1 MNGDCAEGQKRV
13 HCGLTLEDEF
23 TLTRIRNK
31 AHSLKNRERD
41 QFFWNIIYRL
51 ICRERGLI
59 FSVMDDAG
67 IAVDTN
73 IDLFDDDV
81 TSVEKFNIIYIA
93 SLI

>member
-13 HCGLTLEDEF
+13 HCGLTIEDEF

-51 ICRERGLI
+51 IFRERAYL
-59 FSVMDDAG
+59 SVMDDAG

-81 TSVEKFNIIYIA
+81 TSVEN
-93 SLI
+93 

>member
-41 QFFWNIIYRL
+41 QFFSNIIYRL
-51 ICRERGLI
+51 ICPGRAYP
-59 FSVMDDAG
+59 SVMDDAG

-81 TSVEKFNIIYIA
+81 TSVEN
-93 SLI
+93 